1 MPGGARGRATVARM
15 APAPLAGSSILLTGA
30 SGGLGSRCARL
41 LVAAGAHLTL
51 VGRDAGRLAAAAEL
65 AAAPGGDPA
74 GGRVELVVAD
84 LRDPAAPAAAVARAL
99 AVHGHLDGVLN
110 TAGVVA
116 FGPVATLTDEVL
128 DELVAVSLLAPV
140 RLARAAL
147 PALTESAAAGRAAFL
162 ATVSA
167 VVAEVPTAGM
177 AAYSAVKAAVTAFD
191 AALARELR
199 SARVR
204 VLDIRPPHTE
214 TGLAGRPIAGQAPR
228 MATGRDPDAVAARIV
243 EALAD
248 GTRDLPAAA
257 F

>member
-1 MPGGARGRATVARM
+1 MATVA
-15 APAPLAGSSILLTGA
+15 LAGSSILLTGA

-41 LVAAGAHLTL
+41 LLAAGAHLTL
-51 VGRDAGRLAAAAEL
+51 VGRDRGRLAAAGAVQSAG
-65 AAAPGGDPA
+65 AAGPA
-74 GGRVELVVAD
+74 GTGDDAAGAQVELVVAD
-84 LRDPAAPAAAVARAL
+84 LRDPAAPAAAVGRAL
-99 AVHGHLDGVLN
+99 AAHGHLDGVLSA
-110 TAGVVA
+110 AGVVA

-140 RLARAAL
+140 RLAREAL
-147 PALTESAAAGRAAFL
+147 PALTESAAAGRPAFL

-177 AAYSAVKAAVTAFD
+177 AAYSAAKAAVTAFD

-199 SARVR
+199 SAGIR

-228 MATGRDPDAVAARIV
+228 MATGREPDAVAARIV
-243 EALAD
+243 EALTD